1 MVLVVVASAGFV
13 VGDDVGLSDGLDV
26 GLNVAVAVGVFVGVV
41 VEAALVGPV
50 VVVAGTLVVG
60 TLVVGVPVVGTPVVG
75 VPVVGAPVV
84 GFLVVGF
91 ALGARLP
98 TNGAGGAPQSLEIL
112 TSAQFQNCSGAPL
125 PSGGS
130 GPHCVPCCGL
140 SQPIGQ
146 SYVSYPTWLHVLAV
160 T

>member
-1 MVLVVVASAGFV
+1 VVLVVVASAGLV
-13 VGDDVGLSDGLDV
+13 VGDDVGLSDGLGVAVAVGDDV
-26 GLNVAVAVGVFVGVV
+26 GLNVAVTVGVVVGVV
-41 VEAALVGPV
+41 VEAALVGLV

-75 VPVVGAPVV
+75 
-84 GFLVVGF
+84 FLVVGY

-98 TNGAGGAPQSLEIL
+98 TNGACGAPQSLEIL

-130 GPHCVPCCGL
+130 GPHCVPCSGCT
-140 SQPIGQ
+140 QPIGQ
-146 SYVSYPTWLHVLAV
+146 LYRSYPTWLQVLAV
-160 T
+160 M

>member
-1 MVLVVVASAGFV
+1 MVVASAGFV

-26 GLNVAVAVGVFVGVV
+26 GLTVAVAVGVDVGVV

-50 VVVAGTLVVG
+50 VVVAGTL
-60 TLVVGVPVVGTPVVG
+60 VVGTPVVG

-98 TNGAGGAPQSLEIL
+98 TNGAGGGAPQSLEIL
-112 TSAQFQNCSGAPL
+112 TIEERIIYLFRNRFGKLWAEDPK
-125 PSGGS
+125 
-130 GPHCVPCCGL
+130 
-140 SQPIGQ
+140 
-146 SYVSYPTWLHVLAV
+146 
-160 T
+160 